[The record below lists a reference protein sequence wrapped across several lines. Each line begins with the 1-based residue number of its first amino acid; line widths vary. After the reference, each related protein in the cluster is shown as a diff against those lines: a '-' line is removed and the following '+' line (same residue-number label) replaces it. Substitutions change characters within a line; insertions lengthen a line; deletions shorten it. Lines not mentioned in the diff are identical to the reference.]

1 MKNLSGQL
9 IDLQY
14 NQKRTPDNQFVG
26 KQMRFPVKTV
36 LTLGPLSPVGPASP
50 LPPWNEERKCLK
62 MNNMFEQLKKNNNKK
77 TPVFYLLGGLSWLA
91 LNFSLHNHPWIE
103 DQGCE
108 NKGNDSLL
116 EYLLFLKI
124 LCHEMC
130 KEQNGK

>member
-50 LPPWNEERKCLK
+50 LPPWNEEWKWTRWTTSL
-62 MNNMFEQLKKNNNKK
+62 NN
-77 TPVFYLLGGLSWLA
+77 
-91 LNFSLHNHPWIE
+91 
-103 DQGCE
+103 
-108 NKGNDSLL
+108 
-116 EYLLFLKI
+116 
-124 LCHEMC
+124 
-130 KEQNGK
+130 